1 MFFRE
6 VGQPP
11 TSTGHLSYRSCY
23 LWFGNWRHTYQA
35 WGWGSQ
41 RVPFLWG
48 RALHGNSLSFRCHRA
63 IPQEVWVRQST
74 DQYLLLGARMHQWC
88 LWLQGEL
95 LFGLMASVLGLECK
109 DCTDSCETLCIVLFD
124 ICIYDI
130 CIWLYVCIYIYMLYM
145 GDLSIS
151 CPTWV
156 CSVPKHPNFADCSL
170 QKLIEDLL
178 YRPPSRREAVH
189 VLLSF
194 VHLFYMPYGSS
205 RSFLGSVWAMI
216 SGVSHTFSDSGHGSI
231 GMYTQVN
238 RHIC

>member
-48 RALHGNSLSFRCHRA
+48 RALHGNSLPFRCHRA

-130 CIWLYVCIYIYMLYM
+130 CIWLYVYIYVIYGWSFHFMPYM
-145 GDLSIS
+145 GLFGAQTSQLCWLLTPKAHWRPSLSTPITEGG
-151 CPTWV
+151 CACTAFIRAFILHAIWIQP
-156 CSVPKHPNFADCSL
+156 
-170 QKLIEDLL
+170 
-178 YRPPSRREAVH
+178 
-189 VLLSF
+189 
-194 VHLFYMPYGSS
+194 
-205 RSFLGSVWAMI
+205 
-216 SGVSHTFSDSGHGSI
+216 
-231 GMYTQVN
+231 
-238 RHIC
+238 